1 MFSIFFYSCFCL
13 VFASITIV
21 VVRHFYILDPDP
33 HPPSFPDGIMRFHVD
48 PDPHPP
54 SFHDGI
60 LRFHVDPDYCGS
72 RLACNVLLFDFV
84 FVFLAFLG
92 KI

>member
-1 MFSIFFYSCFCL
+1 MFSIFFNSCFCL